1 MARIS
6 DDIIVLGLLAGVAC
20 WTYIVLPLI
29 DRFY

>member
-1 MARIS
+1 MARMS
-6 DDIIVLGLLAGVAC
+6 DDTIVLGSLAGVVC